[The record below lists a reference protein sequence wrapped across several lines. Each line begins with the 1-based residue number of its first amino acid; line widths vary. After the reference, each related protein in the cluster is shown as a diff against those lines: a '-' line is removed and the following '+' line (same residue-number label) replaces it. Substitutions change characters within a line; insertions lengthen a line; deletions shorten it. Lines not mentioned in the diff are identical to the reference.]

1 MNSIEGFIE
10 SPIGKP
16 IVASLSFIAGITV
29 INGKTFLESP
39 HKTVVAGVLLTGAA
53 IIGIRIAA
61 VVS

>member
-1 MNSIEGFIE
+1 MKGFIE

-16 IVASLSFIAGITV
+16 IVALLSFIAGITV